1 MNYKSF
7 TRLWKIG
14 AALVLVGCTST
25 INKSS
30 VQATP
35 GVPETTQVAPI
46 YIHYD
51 PALPHYV
58 VTVQPLTQGA
68 GKSGA
73 PMQKHQQQSYNNRG
87 FRPWD
92 WGVGDR
98 LNGNPAPEIDVPT
111 LPQLTATIGHGMAAQ
126 LVSALGNAGNI
137 TVIDYEHFL
146 RHQDDPTQLLRTN
159 EIGPIVIK
167 GVVTE
172 FNEIAEINNQRHGVA
187 LGWAGAIM
195 GIAGGIAGSRDLAYA
210 GAGISAANPTWEQ
223 QAIQRTGSVAMD
235 LQLIDPVSGRLF
247 GSIIA
252 SGSFV
257 SKSASSGLSLFG
269 IGGGGS
275 AFAASSIGQ
284 ATRAALNDA
293 VLKINQKFVASSK
306 LPSLQQP

>member
-1 MNYKSF
+1 M
-7 TRLWKIG
+7 KILS
-14 AALVLVGCTST
+14 ATLLALVLAGCTST

-35 GVPETTQVAPI
+35 GAPEATQVAPI
-46 YIHYD
+46 YIRYD

-73 PMQKHQQQSYNNRG
+73 PMQKHQQQSYRNRG
-87 FRPWD
+87 FRPWG
-92 WGVGDR
+92 WGIGDR
-98 LNGNPAPEIDVPT
+98 LGGNNGNPAPEIDVPT

-126 LVSALGNAGNI
+126 LVSALSNAGNI
-137 TVIDYEHFL
+137 TVIDYEHYL
-146 RHQDDPTQLLRTN
+146 RHQDDPTQLVRAN

-172 FNEIAEINNQRHGVA
+172 FNEIAEIDNQRHGVA

-195 GIAGGIAGSRDLAYA
+195 GIAGGIAGSRELAYA

-223 QAIQRTGSVAMD
+223 KAIQRTGSVAMD

-257 SKSASSGLSLFG
+257 SKSSSSGVSLFG

-293 VLKINQKFVASSK
+293 VVKINQKLIVSSK
-306 LPSLQQP
+306 PPSHQQP